1 MIDIMATAREMA
13 LNVPVRDAMT
23 IVQEIIEIKEQ
34 KSREAEEFRAS
45 ALDGAIEI
53 GRRLCELKNKVPVGS
68 WGQYMKE
75 HLDYSERT
83 AQNLMAIYNEYGKK
97 GIPEK
102 MANVSLTNALALI
115 GVRDDVKHELIE
127 SGMAEE
133 ASVRELKAEIA
144 RLNKEREEAQQSFL
158 EQLDEEQ
165 AAHRETI
172 NQLKAKDDVL
182 KASCEKAAREEMRA
196 QYMSDQLA
204 KVNRMRQA
212 AEEELEELRKAQPTE
227 VVEKDSEETL
237 KRLAVL
243 EARARERRESANVI
257 LFRERFAGFTEAY
270 NRCLEQL
277 ELIAREDGDSGA
289 AQFRRALGRAA
300 AKMARQMG
308 E

>member
-13 LNVPVRDAMT
+13 MPVRDATT
-23 IVQEIIEIKEQ
+23 IAQEINEIKDRV
-34 KSREAEEFRAS
+34 RET

-53 GRRLCELKNKVPVGS
+53 GRRLCEVKAMVPVGS
-68 WGQYMKE
+68 WGKWLQE
-75 HLDYSERT
+75 NVDYSDRT
-83 AQNLMAIYNEYGKK
+83 AQNLMAIYKEYGKK

-102 MANVSLTNALALI
+102 LANVCLTNALALV
-115 GVRDDVKHELIE
+115 GLPDDVKHELIE

-158 EQLDEEQ
+158 EQLELSQ
-165 AAHRETI
+165 AAHQDAI
-172 NQLKAKDDVL
+172 DQLKACD
-182 KASCEKAAREEMRA
+182 EEMRDLRERALLA
-196 QYMSDQLA
+196 QQKAMSQAEQLA
-204 KVNRMRQA
+204 EYDQRRRE
-212 AEEELEELRKAQPTE
+212 AEEALRSAQTPATV

-243 EARARERRESANVI
+243 EARARESQESANVI

-300 AKMARQMG
+300 AQMAQQMG
-308 E
+308 G

>member
-13 LNVPVRDAMT
+13 MPVRDAT
-23 IVQEIIEIKEQ
+23 AIAQEINEIKDRV
-34 KSREAEEFRAS
+34 RET

-53 GRRLCELKNKVPVGS
+53 GRRLCEVKAMVPVGS
-68 WGQYMKE
+68 WGKWLQE
-75 HLDYSERT
+75 NVDYSERT
-83 AQNLMAIYNEYGKK
+83 AQNLMAIYKEYGKK

-102 MANVSLTNALALI
+102 LAKVCLTNALALV
-115 GVRDDVKHELIE
+115 GLPDDVKHELIE

-165 AAHRETI
+165 AAHRDTI
-172 NQLKAKDDVL
+172 DQLKAKDDVL

-212 AEEELEELRKAQPTE
+212 AEEELEELRKAQPTV

-243 EARARERRESANVI
+243 EARARESQESANVI

-270 NRCLEQL
+270 NRCREQL

-289 AQFRRALGRAA
+289 AQFRRTLGRAA
-300 AKMARQMG
+300 AQMAQQMG
-308 E
+308 G